1 MGAVDGAGDAG
12 RQSST
17 SARYL
22 GAAGDAWAAET
33 RAEGRRGTQ
42 RIVRAGEEPA
52 SELVAERL
60 SLQPGEPV
68 IARRRIM
75 YTDGDPCELTD
86 TYYPASLARGT
97 GLAGTAKIRGGAV
110 RLLAELGHVGAW
122 VEEDVTARLPTP
134 EEATALA
141 LSEEEPLLQLVRRTE
156 DADHR
161 PIQLDVMAMAP
172 RRQRLRYRFR
182 AGGVGG
188 G

>member
-1 MGAVDGAGDAG
+1 MGGAE
-12 RQSST
+12 QEPST

-22 GAAGDAWAAET
+22 GAAGDTWAAEA

-52 SELVAERL
+52 SPLVAERL
-60 SLQPGEPV
+60 SLRPGDPV

-75 YTDGDPCELTD
+75 YADDEPCELTD
-86 TYYPASLARGT
+86 TYYPVSIARGT
-97 GLAGTAKIRGGAV
+97 ALAGTAKIRGGAV

-134 EEATALA
+134 EEATTLA
-141 LSEEEPLLQLVRRTE
+141 LSGSEPLLQLVRLTE
-156 DADHR
+156 DAEGR

-182 AGGVGG
+182 AGDAGG
-188 G
+188 